1 MDILDYLAR
10 LVTAEDPPQQML
22 RSATQAIA
30 LDLSASSCR
39 LFLGTGAEALTL
51 TASFGDDAGSDAD
64 GDAAALAR
72 EALAGAALARADTR
86 AGTLLAAPVISRAR
100 RLGALVVERADRER
114 PFLEEE
120 LDRFSDIASQL
131 VDLIGGLDFI
141 ERVGGLA
148 RVTRSAAGSSSEELS
163 LEGTA
168 AAPGIAI
175 GVATFRHAFPS
186 ELVRRDA
193 RYAGEARERELF
205 RDAVQKTQNDLLR
218 MQSAAASELGEEHAL
233 IFGAHLLLL
242 HDGMLLGA
250 IERGLKQG
258 LSAILA
264 ADVAFEEITTRLRA
278 VADPYLQE
286 RSEDIEDLRSRVLGH
301 LFELETVVSQPSH
314 VVVSPRTSPS
324 VIMELKARGAQ
335 GVASEHGG
343 TTSHGALLARAL
355 GVPAVTGVPE
365 LMQLVLAGDAVIVDG
380 SEGRVIVRPRPA
392 TLAEYVTRAE
402 AEEQTRTEFSKF
414 RNQPAQTADGVRFQ
428 LQANVALGVDLDVAR
443 DNGSDGVGL
452 YRTEF
457 AFIAREAIPSRD
469 EQVRIYAKAYEAFP
483 ESSIAF
489 RILDLAGDKF
499 LASSGL
505 GVARSAFHGY
515 RSIRVLF
522 DYPHILRDQVQAF
535 ALAASGRPLR
545 ILIPMVSS
553 LEELRHVKEL
563 VLSALA
569 HAGAAAAASIPS
581 FGAMIEVPAAVEI
594 ASDLAEEVDFFS
606 IGTNDLIQ
614 YTLVV
619 DREDSRLS
627 SPHHAFHPAILRMI
641 RRVVRAAHDA
651 GKRVGVCG
659 EMAARPE
666 VALALL
672 ALGVD
677 ALSVAPRAIP
687 ELKQKLSK
695 AALAPLLA
703 SVDDLL
709 RLGVTEDIEQSLRRY
724 LLDGSLPFKAP
735 LDPRGAPS
743 PDALAPV
750 PRIPAE

>member
-10 LVTAEDPPQQML
+10 LVTAEEPPQQML

-30 LDLSASSCR
+30 IDMSARSCR
-39 LFLGTGAEALTL
+39 LFLGTGSQALAL
-51 TASFGDDAGSDAD
+51 SESFARDVEDAD
-64 GDAAALAR
+64 SVANAAALAS
-72 EALAGAALARADTR
+72 EALAGVLLARAETQ
-86 AGTLLAAPVISRAR
+86 AGSLLAVPVISRAH
-100 RLGALVVERADRER
+100 RLGAVVIERAAGDC
-114 PFLEEE
+114 PFLAAE
-120 LDRFSDIASQL
+120 LDRFSAIASQM
-131 VDLIGGLDFI
+131 VDLIEGLNFT
-141 ERVGGLA
+141 ERVGGTA
-148 RVTRSAAGSSSEELS
+148 RGAGAEAGGSRGELS

-175 GVATFRHAFPS
+175 GVATFRHAFPRD
-186 ELVRRDA
+186 LVRRDL
-193 RYAGEARERELF
+193 RHSGEASERGLF
-205 RDAVQKTQNDLLR
+205 RDALQKTQNDLLR

-242 HDGMLLGA
+242 HDPMLLGA
-250 IERGLKQG
+250 IEQG
-258 LSAILA
+258 LQHGQSAIHA
-264 ADVAFEEITTRLRA
+264 VDMAFEEITARIRA
-278 VADPYLQE
+278 IADAYLQE

-301 LFELETVVSQPSH
+301 LFELETEVAQPSH

-343 TTSHGALLARAL
+343 TTSHGVLLARAL
-355 GVPAVTGVPE
+355 GVPAVTGVPD
-365 LMQLVLAGDAVIVDG
+365 LMQLVLAGDALIVDG
-380 SEGRVIVRPRPA
+380 SEGRVIVRPGPA
-392 TLAEYVTRAE
+392 TLADYATRA
-402 AEEQTRTEFSKF
+402 AIEERTRTEFSKF
-414 RNQPAQTADGVRFQ
+414 RDQPAQTADAVRFK
-428 LQANVALGVDLDVAR
+428 LQANVALGVDLEVAR

-469 EQVRIYAKAYEAFP
+469 EQVRIYAKAYDAFP
-483 ESSIAF
+483 EGSIAF

-499 LASSGL
+499 LPSSGL

-535 ALAASGRPLR
+535 ALAANGRPLR

-553 LEELRHVKEL
+553 LEELRRVKEL

-569 HAGAAAAASIPS
+569 QVRAAATQSIPS

-594 ASDLAEEVDFFS
+594 ARELATEVDFFS

-614 YTLVV
+614 YSLVV

-651 GKRVGVCG
+651 GKEVGVCG

-666 VALALL
+666 LAIALL

-687 ELKQKLSK
+687 ELKQKLSQ
-695 AALAPLLA
+695 AALAPLVA
-703 SVDDLL
+703 SVEDLL
-709 RLGVTEDIEQSLRRY
+709 SLPLTEDVEQSLRRF
-724 LLDGSLPFKAP
+724 LLDGSLPA
-735 LDPRGAPS
+735 GAS
-743 PDALAPV
+743 N
-750 PRIPAE
+750 R